1 MKRSQLDPDMLT
13 GANHIDQPAV
23 AVRLDGVTK
32 RFGDLTAVDDVSI
45 AIPGG
50 SFFSLLGPSGCGKS
64 TTLRIVSGFE
74 QPDSGRVMIGG
85 EDVTSMEAR
94 KRPTAMVFQ
103 NYALFPHMTVGENV
117 AYGLKVRRMSISEIR
132 KVVTDSLKSVD
143 MESFVDTPVTS
154 LSGGQQQRTAL
165 ARAVAIEPKVI
176 LFDEPLSNLDVA
188 LRRQTRGE
196 LKKLQHR
203 LGLTSIYVTHD
214 QEEALALS
222 DSIALMR
229 DGKIVQMGSPEELYA
244 FPKSAFVA
252 SFLGGS
258 NIVSSESH
266 IRRFSGADVKSG
278 EVLSIRPEHVVPS
291 SDGPH
296 QARVIDRQF
305 LGMITELT
313 LEVDGVE
320 LKARVSGTVE
330 DASEL
335 RFDITHS
342 RPVMRDDH

>member
-1 MKRSQLDPDMLT
+1 MKRSQPDPDILT
-13 GANHIDQPAV
+13 GSNHIDQHAF

-45 AIPGG
+45 EIPGG

-117 AYGLKVRRMSISEIR
+117 AYGLKVRRMSAGEIR
-132 KVVTDSLKSVD
+132 KVVANSLKSVD
-143 MESFVDTPVTS
+143 MEGFVDTPVTS

-188 LRRQTRGE
+188 LRQQTRGE

-244 FPKSAFVA
+244 SPKSAFVA

-258 NIVSSESH
+258 NIVSSQSH
-266 IRRFSGADVKSG
+266 IRRFSGADVRSG
-278 EVLSIRPEHVVPS
+278 EVLAIRPEHVVPN
-291 SDGPH
+291 SDGQH

-320 LKARVSGTVE
+320 LKARVSGAVE
-330 DASEL
+330 HASEL